1 MNTPSTCGKGNPA
14 TILKVAVT
22 GSAGSGKTSAC
33 KRLEELGVRVISADV
48 LARQAVEPGSVAFKK
63 ILGYFGKKVLTQKG
77 ALDRKMLRRVI
88 FNDKAARKT
97 LEQFVHP
104 EVMKLMQQEM
114 AKAESDGEFVIVVEV
129 PLLFESG
136 LEGFFD
142 VTVNVSVPYKLQIQR
157 LMERDNVPRDEAE
170 ALLKTQM
177 PDDVKSKR
185 ATVVVK
191 NTGSIEQMKKSVDFL
206 YKNLSNIAEKRRKCL
221 TVNPS

>member
-129 PLLFESG
+129 PLLFESD
-136 LEGFFD
+136 LEDFFD
-142 VTVNVSVPYKLQIQR
+142 VTVNVSVPYELQIQR
-157 LMERDNVPRDEAE
+157 LMERDNVPYDEAE

-206 YKNLSNIAEKRRKCL
+206 YKNLSNIAEKRRKRL
-221 TVNPS
+221 TVNSS